1 MKIIERFD
9 GEYAFLSNFY
19 PSRIPYDIMVGQYA
33 PTVEHAFQ
41 AIKTQNPE
49 EEIDILSA
57 ATPGQAKRLGRR
69 CQLRPDWEQVKDDMM
84 RRLITVK
91 FTIPE
96 LRQKLLDTGDAIL
109 IEGNNWHDNY
119 WGICGCDRC
128 RGNGQNKLGQIL
140 MQVREEIK
148 NDTTR
153 ITESQN

>member
-1 MKIIERFD
+1 MQTICNFD
-9 GEYAFLSNFY
+9 DEYAFLSNFY
-19 PSRIPYDIMVGQYA
+19 PSKIPYDITEGLYA

-41 AIKTQNPE
+41 ALKTQSPE
-49 EEIDILSA
+49 EELDILMA
-57 ATPGQAKRLGRR
+57 RTPGLAKRLGRR
-69 CQLRPDWEQVKDDMM
+69 CQMRSDWEQVKDATMKS
-84 RRLITVK
+84 LIIMK

-140 MQVREEIK
+140 MQVREEMK
-148 NDTTR
+148 HDT
-153 ITESQN
+153 